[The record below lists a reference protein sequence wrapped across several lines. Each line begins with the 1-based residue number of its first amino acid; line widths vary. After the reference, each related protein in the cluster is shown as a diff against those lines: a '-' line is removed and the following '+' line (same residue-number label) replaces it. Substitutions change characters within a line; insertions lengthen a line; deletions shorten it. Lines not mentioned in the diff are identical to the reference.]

1 MALREIN
8 LIPFDILA
16 RRQRLRHVRCWTG
29 FLAISLM
36 SIFGFHLYQ
45 VNNMPQINVPA
56 SNLGDIEKDLA
67 ANIKEIK
74 KSQEELKKLNQQ
86 YSDLKAVT
94 FGQSF
99 SRLLFRLAQ
108 AMDSQTWLK
117 SLKINTTNQKKPA
130 ELLITGYSVSN
141 GVLGYFLNRL
151 SLDSFFENAILNYA
165 KESLLKKPDSNKKG
179 SVKQMEFEIQCKL
192 SGR

>member
-8 LIPFDILA
+8 LIPLDILT
-16 RRQRLRHVRCWTG
+16 RRQQLRHVWYWAG
-29 FLAISLM
+29 FLAILLM
-36 SIFGFHLYQ
+36 SIFGFHINQ
-45 VNNMPQINVPA
+45 VNNMPRINVPG
-56 SNLGDIEKDLA
+56 SNLDDIEKDLTA
-67 ANIKEIK
+67 KIKEIK
-74 KSQEELKKLNQQ
+74 RSQEELKKLNQQ

-99 SRLLFRLAQ
+99 SRLLFQLAQ

-117 SLKINTTNQKKPA
+117 SLNINTTNPKKPA
-130 ELLITGYSVSN
+130 ELLITGYTVSN
-141 GVLGYFLNRL
+141 EVLGYFLNRL
-151 SLDSFFENAILNYA
+151 SLDSFFENAILNYT